1 MQGFVGTREAI
12 TRALADARGKAI
24 AAAAQDAIDEEDN

>member
-12 TRALADARGKAI
+12 TRSLAEARAKAI